1 MTTWEKN
8 MPQIRK
14 RAPKK
19 DKRKRANFPSL
30 QGRSIIQLNIKIK
43 DQKIKQKNGGYKQLI
58 YVNKNS
64 KYGFYTYEKIF
75 NFTPKKRNSS

>member
-1 MTTWEKN
+1 MGKN

-14 RAPKK
+14 RAPKEE
-19 DKRKRANFPSL
+19 KRANFPSL

-43 DQKIKQKNGGYKQLI
+43 DQQLKQKNGGYKQLI

-64 KYGFYTYEKIF
+64 KYGFYTYEKIL
-75 NFTPKKRNSS
+75 NFTPKKKFKLKL